1 MRGRSPFASAVGISA
16 LLLMTVTAAYGDDP
30 IVEEA
35 DTGLVL
41 KQKLELLDKATDL
54 TDRFI
59 AVRAVGYVDGIADAA
74 VGLGYTCYPAGVAQ
88 AQVREVV
95 LKYLR
100 DHPERL
106 SEPARLLVLNGL
118 FEAYPCK
125 RQGEQ

>member
-1 MRGRSPFASAVGISA
+1 MHGRSLFRSAAGVGA
-16 LLLMTVTAAYGDDP
+16 VLLAT
-30 IVEEA
+30 IVVAFGAEPVAREP

-41 KQKLELLDKATDL
+41 KQKLELLQKTTDL
-54 TDRFI
+54 TERFV

-88 AQVREVV
+88 AHVREVV

-106 SEPARLLVLNGL
+106 NDPAPLLVLNGL
-118 FEAYPCK
+118 FEAFPCK
-125 RQGEQ
+125 RQDEK